1 MDKMCLMWG
10 NFQPAF
16 GVLSKKLRF
25 YLRYIKIWNLGTKNP
40 LKLKQ
45 NGLTNFKHR
54 IYEPRTIID
63 ISV

>member
-25 YLRYIKIWNLGTKNP
+25 NLRYQNMECGYTKSTEIKAKWAYKFRTQNL
-40 LKLKQ
+40 
-45 NGLTNFKHR
+45 
-54 IYEPRTIID
+54 
-63 ISV
+63 